1 MAFWAV
7 YGKPWFKKPFP
18 NMIYLY
24 KKKLYDD
31 WFNSLSE
38 EDKQKHLDYLER
50 KKKKREE
57 DFRRLM
63 SIPKILIDSLERRG
77 YRSEYF

>member
-24 KKKLYDD
+24 KK
-31 WFNSLSE
+31 E